1 MEPKTIVAIE
11 IASSKIKGAAGSV
24 GPDGRI
30 TVLAVEEI
38 PGLNNVRYGRV
49 QNIREVSAAVNEI
62 IRRLENAPGIKPRKV
77 RALAVALG
85 GRSLSGAP
93 AQAAQ
98 KFPKECEI
106 TERQVERLAFEAT
119 HDFMGDKNIEAT
131 VPRIFYVNNAAV
143 RRPVGTFG
151 ESFRGEFVMI
161 TCGKETRQ
169 NLDRIKYDTIDQ
181 GKVTYIIRPTAVAD
195 LVLTPDEKELGTAL
209 VDIGAETTTVA
220 VYKEG
225 TLAFVCTIP
234 MGARLI
240 TFDLTSGFN
249 ITEEAAEAMKIAF
262 AAKAEISDAELVG
275 AYVNS
280 RAGEIAANV
289 LAQLNAAGY
298 NAQTLNKIVLTG
310 GGANIAAFGKQLTA
324 QGKLPTRVAEMPRDI
339 AFRVAGRNSADNI
352 DIIALLLA
360 GARKIED
367 SCLSPLAPPAPPVTV
382 FEEPEEE
389 EAPEAVDDTPAEAE
403 QQRQEQRQEQN
414 QTEIYSPTPG
424 TGRRRNIDEDDPDLY
439 NDDPDGD
446 VRTANERPRHG
457 FSLFGRRKNKGQ
469 DDIEQ
474 HHRRPEQPVYA
485 DPDEEDPFAA
495 SEVGPDEPYEGGTT
509 RTGTERAGAAINNL
523 RDRICKLFQSQS
535 VEEEEDAEADD

>member
-11 IASSKIKGAAGSV
+11 IASSKIKGAVGSV

-30 TVLAVEEI
+30 TVLAAEEI
-38 PGLNNVRYGRV
+38 AGLNNVRYGRV

-62 IRRLENAPGIKPRKV
+62 IRRLENAPGVKPRKV
-77 RALAVALG
+77 RALAVSLG
-85 GRSLSGAP
+85 GRSLSGSP

-169 NLDRIKYDTIDQ
+169 NLDRIKYDTIDP
-181 GKVTYIIRPTAVAD
+181 GKVTYIIRPTAIAD

-262 AAKAEISDAELVG
+262 AAKADINDAELVG

-310 GGANIAAFGKQLTA
+310 GGSNIAAFGNQLTA
-324 QGKLPTRVAEMPRDI
+324 QGKLPTRLAEMPRDI
-339 AFRVAGRNSADNI
+339 AFRVAGRNTADNI
-352 DIIALLLA
+352 DIISLLVA
-360 GARKIED
+360 GARKIDEG
-367 SCLSPLAPPAPPVTV
+367 CLSPLAAPAPPVTV
-382 FEEPEEE
+382 FEEEEE
-389 EAPEAVDDTPAEAE
+389 DTEEDSTPQQEQPVAQDTATDVYTPA
-403 QQRQEQRQEQN
+403 
-414 QTEIYSPTPG
+414 QT
-424 TGRRRNIDEDDPDLY
+424 TGRRHIEEDDPDLY
-439 NDDPDGD
+439 NDDPDEESD
-446 VRTANERPRHG
+446 YRPESSSKSG
-457 FSLFGRRKNKGQ
+457 FSLFRRRKNK
-469 DDIEQ
+469 EQ
-474 HHRRPEQPVYA
+474 PVERVHRRPTEPVYT
-485 DPDEEDPFAA
+485 DPEEEDPFGA
-495 SEVGPDEPYEGGTT
+495 SEEDPDDVYEGGSSSRTD
-509 RTGTERAGAAINNL
+509 RTGDVISSMRERIVKIFSSSNA
-523 RDRICKLFQSQS
+523 
-535 VEEEEDAEADD
+535 EEEENAEADDY

>member
-38 PGLNNVRYGRV
+38 AGLNNVRYGRV

-62 IRRLENAPGIKPRKV
+62 IRRLENAPGVKPRKV

-169 NLDRIKYDTIDQ
+169 NLDRIKYDTIDPA
-181 GKVTYIIRPTAVAD
+181 KVTYIIRPTAVAD

-240 TFDLTSGFN
+240 TYDLTTGFN

-262 AAKAEISDAELVG
+262 AAKAEIADAELVT

-298 NAQTLNKIVLTG
+298 NAQTLTKIVLTG
-310 GGANIAAFGKQLTA
+310 GGANIAAFGNQLMA
-324 QGKLPTRVAEMPRDI
+324 QGKLPTRVADMPRDI

-352 DIIALLLA
+352 DIIALLVA

-382 FEEPEEE
+382 FE
-389 EAPEAVDDTPAEAE
+389 DPAEEDEVPVAE
-403 QQRQEQRQEQN
+403 TGTTETPQQRQEQRQEQR
-414 QTEIYSPTPG
+414 QTEIYTPAQG

-439 NDDPDGD
+439 NDDPDVD
-446 VRTANERPRHG
+446 AQPETAKSRYG
-457 FSLFGRRKNKGQ
+457 FPFFGRRKNKGHA
-469 DDIEQ
+469 DLEQ
-474 HHRRPEQPVYA
+474 HHRRPEQPVYT
-485 DPDEEDPFAA
+485 DPDDEDPFGA
-495 SEVGPDEPYEGGTT
+495 SEVEPEEPYEGGSSS
-509 RTGTERAGAAINNL
+509 TERAGAAINNL
-523 RDRICKLFQSQS
+523 RDKICKLFQPQS
-535 VEEEEDAEADD
+535 VEEEEDADADE

>member
-11 IASSKIKGAAGSV
+11 IASSKIKGAAGNV

-38 PGLNNVRYGRV
+38 AGLNNVRYGRV

-77 RALAVALG
+77 RALAVSLG

-169 NLDRIKYDTIDQ
+169 NLDRIKYDTIDP

-249 ITEEAAEAMKIAF
+249 ITEEAAEAMK
-262 AAKAEISDAELVG
+262 
-275 AYVNS
+275 
-280 RAGEIAANV
+280 
-289 LAQLNAAGY
+289 
-298 NAQTLNKIVLTG
+298 
-310 GGANIAAFGKQLTA
+310 
-324 QGKLPTRVAEMPRDI
+324 MPM
-339 AFRVAGRNSADNI
+339 
-352 DIIALLLA
+352 
-360 GARKIED
+360 
-367 SCLSPLAPPAPPVTV
+367 PPK
-382 FEEPEEE
+382 
-389 EAPEAVDDTPAEAE
+389 
-403 QQRQEQRQEQN
+403 
-414 QTEIYSPTPG
+414 
-424 TGRRRNIDEDDPDLY
+424 
-439 NDDPDGD
+439 
-446 VRTANERPRHG
+446 PR
-457 FSLFGRRKNKGQ
+457 STMPN
-469 DDIEQ
+469 
-474 HHRRPEQPVYA
+474 
-485 DPDEEDPFAA
+485 
-495 SEVGPDEPYEGGTT
+495 T
-509 RTGTERAGAAINNL
+509 
-523 RDRICKLFQSQS
+523 
-535 VEEEEDAEADD
+535 

>member
-11 IASSKIKGAAGSV
+11 IASSKIKGAAGTV
-24 GPDGRI
+24 GSDGRI

-62 IRRLENAPGIKPRKV
+62 IRRLENAPGIKPRKI
-77 RALAVALG
+77 RSLAVALG
-85 GRSLSGAP
+85 GRSLSGAL
-93 AQAAQ
+93 AQASQ
-98 KFPKECEI
+98 RFSKECEI

-169 NLDRIKYDTIDQ
+169 NLDRIKYDSIDPA
-181 GKVTYIIRPTAVAD
+181 KVTYIIRPTAIAD

-249 ITEEAAEAMKIAF
+249 ITEEAAEAMKVAF
-262 AAKAEISDAELVG
+262 AAKAEVNDAELVA

-289 LAQLNAAGY
+289 LAQLNNAGY

-310 GGANIAAFGKQLTA
+310 GGSHIAAFATQLTA
-324 QGKLPTRVAEMPRDI
+324 QGKLPTRLADMPHDI
-339 AFRVAGRNSADNI
+339 AFRVAGRNTADNI
-352 DIIALLLA
+352 DIISLLVA
-360 GARKIED
+360 GARKIDE
-367 SCLSPLAPPAPPVTV
+367 SCLSPLDIPAPPVSV
-382 FEEPEEE
+382 FGGNDDNIPHSDDSGHDDSDPQPETAKESSS
-389 EAPEAVDDTPAEAE
+389 
-403 QQRQEQRQEQN
+403 
-414 QTEIYSPTPG
+414 EIFSAQSTS
-424 TGRRRNIDEDDPDLY
+424 RRVIDEDDPDLY
-439 NDDPDGD
+439 RDDPDDDEAEAPQEKRGGFGIFS
-446 VRTANERPRHG
+446 RRRANTPTPV
-457 FSLFGRRKNKGQ
+457 
-469 DDIEQ
+469 EQ
-474 HHRRPEQPVYA
+474 QRRRPSQPVYNT
-485 DPDEEDPFAA
+485 PDDEDPFGA
-495 SEVGPDEPYEGGTT
+495 SEIETDDEEYDDMRADN
-509 RTGTERAGAAINNL
+509 RTAHAGKAINSL
-523 RDRICKLFQSQS
+523 RDKIVRLFSPATAED
-535 VEEEEDAEADD
+535 EENSESEDY

>member
-11 IASSKIKGAAGSV
+11 IASSKIKGAVGSV

-30 TVLAVEEI
+30 TVLAAEEI
-38 PGLNNVRYGRV
+38 AGLNNVRYGRV

-62 IRRLENAPGIKPRKV
+62 IRRLENAPGVKPRKV
-77 RALAVALG
+77 RALAVSLG
-85 GRSLSGAP
+85 GRSLSGSP

-169 NLDRIKYDTIDQ
+169 NLDRIKYDTIDP
-181 GKVTYIIRPTAVAD
+181 GKVTYIIRPTAIAD

-262 AAKAEISDAELVG
+262 AAKADINDAELVG

-310 GGANIAAFGKQLTA
+310 GGSNIAAFGNQLTA
-324 QGKLPTRVAEMPRDI
+324 QGKLPTRLAEMPHDI
-339 AFRVAGRNSADNI
+339 AFRVAGRNTADNI
-352 DIIALLLA
+352 DIISLLVA
-360 GARKIED
+360 GARKIDEG
-367 SCLSPLAPPAPPVTV
+367 CLSPLAAPAPPVTV
-382 FEEPEEE
+382 FEEEEE
-389 EAPEAVDDTPAEAE
+389 ETEEAATP
-403 QQRQEQRQEQN
+403 QHR
-414 QTEIYSPTPG
+414 TPPPTY
-424 TGRRRNIDEDDPDLY
+424 I
-439 NDDPDGD
+439 
-446 VRTANERPRHG
+446 PRH
-457 FSLFGRRKNKGQ
+457 
-469 DDIEQ
+469 
-474 HHRRPEQPVYA
+474 RPQ
-485 DPDEEDPFAA
+485 
-495 SEVGPDEPYEGGTT
+495 
-509 RTGTERAGAAINNL
+509 AGAISRKMTPTSTTTTPTKIATTVTKAL
-523 RDRICKLFQSQS
+523 QK
-535 VEEEEDAEADD
+535 ADSRSSAAARTKSNP

>member
-11 IASSKIKGAAGSV
+11 IASSKIKGAAGNV

-38 PGLNNVRYGRV
+38 AGLNNVRYGRV

-77 RALAVALG
+77 RALAVSLG

-169 NLDRIKYDTIDQ
+169 NLDRIKYDTIDP

-249 ITEEAAEAMKIAF
+249 ITEEAAEAMKIAY
-262 AAKAEISDAELVG
+262 AAKAEVNDAEHVA

-310 GGANIAAFGKQLTA
+310 GGSHIPAFAAQLTA
-324 QGKLPTRVAEMPRDI
+324 QGKMPTRFAEMPRDI
-339 AFRVAGRNSADNI
+339 AFRVAGRNTPDNI
-352 DIIALLLA
+352 DIIALLMA
-360 GARKIED
+360 GVRKIEE
-367 SCLSPLAPPAPPVTV
+367 SCLTPLAPPAPPVTV
-382 FEEPEEE
+382 FEEEQKPDTAEPEQVDDE
-389 EAPEAVDDTPAEAE
+389 PEARVENV
-403 QQRQEQRQEQN
+403 QEN
-414 QTEIYSPTPG
+414 VTEIYTPG
-424 TGRRRNIDEDDPDLY
+424 NGGRRVVNENDPDIFDDDPDEEI
-439 NDDPDGD
+439 
-446 VRTANERPRHG
+446 RAEERPKRA
-457 FSLFGRRKNKGQ
+457 FPFFGRRKK
-469 DDIEQ
+469 
-474 HHRRPEQPVYA
+474 EQPRAEHHQRRNSEPIYN
-485 DPDEEDPFAA
+485 DPEGEDPFGASEEDP
-495 SEVGPDEPYEGGTT
+495 YEEYEDNN
-509 RTGTERAGAAINNL
+509 RNRTERAGDAINNL
-523 RDRICKLFQSQS
+523 RDKFCKLFSS
-535 VEEEEDAEADD
+535 ANAEEEENADADDY